1 MLGNQTA
8 YVNILR
14 KFGED
19 FQAAAETLQ
28 NLAAAGSEPDAA
40 ILAHTIKGAAGNL
53 GAEELG
59 AAAAALE
66 AWFKEGGRGLPEAPY
81 QNFQTA
87 LARVMA
93 ALKNL
98 PPAGEPAVKA
108 SPEAAAPLP
117 AEVARA
123 VVQRLREALDAGDVT
138 ELQAIAGELLAR
150 PDVGAR
156 YGEDIQRLA
165 AEFDFD
171 KIAEL
176 ADKIGA

>member
-1 MLGNQTA
+1 MGNQTV

-19 FQAAAETLQ
+19 FKDAAATLQ
-28 NLAAAGSEPDAA
+28 ELAAAGSEPDAA
-40 ILAHTIKGAAGNL
+40 ILAHTIKGAAGNV

-66 AWFKEGGRGLPEAPY
+66 TWFKEGHRGLPEATY
-81 QNFQTA
+81 QNFQAA
-87 LARVMA
+87 LTRVMA
-93 ALKNL
+93 ALQNL
-98 PPAGEPAVKA
+98 PPAGEVAGKA

-117 AEVARA
+117 AAVAQEVA
-123 VVQRLREALDAGDVT
+123 QRLREALDAGDVT
-138 ELQAIAGELLAR
+138 ELQAIADELLTR
-150 PDVGAR
+150 PDVGAN

-171 KIAEL
+171 AIADL
-176 ADKIGA
+176 ADKIST